1 MSQPQRYTANT
12 TVATITTTV
21 VETTSPRFGQVT
33 FLTSA
38 RTSLYPS
45 RRVVTHSFGLLMM
58 SVVCSIDVLAGQEG
72 LEPPT
77 CGFGARCSTNCAIG
91 LTVPQKPVK

>member
-1 MSQPQRYTANT
+1 MSQPQRYSANT

-21 VETTSPRFGQVT
+21 VETTSLRFGQVT

-58 SVVCSIDVLAGQEG
+58 SVAVCSIGCPG
-72 LEPPT
+72 RPR
-77 CGFGARCSTNCAIG
+77 GARTPNLRFWRPLLYQLSYWPECAAKG
-91 LTVPQKPVK
+91 